1 MPLPGGFKYKVMV
14 KEKFDGQTLKG
25 VLELA
30 EVKLKQ
36 HEKELNRLNV
46 FPVPDGDTGTNMYL
60 TLQAA
65 KNAVTKLPT
74 NSAATTSATMARG
87 ALLGARGNSGVI
99 LSQILRGIAKGLEA
113 KERFSSLDF
122 ARALHIAS
130 ETAQRAIVNP
140 VEGTILTVVREA
152 SEKALQWAEKG
163 ANLKQTL
170 VAVVAQARETVKRT
184 PELLP
189 PLKEAGVVDA
199 GGKGLLY
206 VFQGMKE
213 YIGGKMT
220 KIKVGSLP
228 QATRAVTSPARYGF
242 DLQFLI
248 KGDNL
253 PLEEIR
259 HEISQRGESVLVV
272 GDEKLIRVHIHTP
285 DPKPIL
291 DYAASLGS
299 LEDIQIED
307 MDEQVKNLRKQ
318 KGG

>member
-1 MPLPGGFKYKVMV
+1 MV
-14 KEKFDGQTLKG
+14 EEEFDGETLREA
-25 VLELA
+25 LELA
-30 EVKLKQ
+30 EAKLKQ

-65 KNAVTKLPT
+65 KKAVANLST
-74 NSAATTSATMARG
+74 NSAATTSAVIARG

-130 ETAQRAIVNP
+130 GTAQRAIVDP
-140 VEGTILTVVREA
+140 VEGTILTVIREA
-152 SEKALQWAEKG
+152 SEKALQLAEKG

-170 VAVVAQARETVKRT
+170 VAVVAQAKETVRKT

-206 VFQGMKE
+206 FFQGIKE
-213 YIGGKMT
+213 YIFGKMA
-220 KIKVGSLP
+220 KVKVKYPP
-228 QATRAVTSPARYGF
+228 QVKRLVPCQTRYGF
-242 DLQFLI
+242 DAQFLI
-248 KGDNL
+248 KGDSL

-259 HEISQRGESVLVV
+259 NKISQMGESVLVV
-272 GDEKLIRVHIHTP
+272 GDEKVIRVHIHTLK
-285 DPKPIL
+285 PKIVL
-291 DYAASLGS
+291 KYAASQGS
-299 LEDIQIED
+299 LEDLQIED
-307 MDEQVKNLRKQ
+307 MDEQVRKR
-318 KGG
+318 KKLI